1 MLSRARKPSNH
12 LFDCFLEIVQPKSWG
27 NSSHLIS
34 SNSPVKKSSSAEP
47 DDPWV
52 LQTYPTNYI
61 EKHDQQLDLKA
72 VPSFVYPCIGLEVN
86 TVQNF
91 SFVMTDAEAK
101 WTYGFCRIAPN
112 SETALVILSGLPWHD
127 TFYKI
132 LNFVAELLNNS
143 SSNGG
148 NSNDEDGVWRFLE
161 ACRSGLPSAGR
172 LPDPGTPFHISWASK
187 DGTRH
192 SDFTSSV
199 PDPFGLP
206 SIPENRNLSEYYN
219 AVGVDTM
226 LAIFAAMLHE
236 RRIMITSKK
245 LYRLTA
251 CVQAANSLIY
261 PMSWQHLY
269 IPILPKHLVDYL
281 SAPMPYLVGVP
292 LPLFK
297 RARPEEYGDAVV
309 VDVDTNTISTPF
321 HDEKEL
327 PLEVITNF
335 KRSLRSH
342 RDLLGDAVARA
353 FLQAIVHLIGGYK
366 DALTFREGQKRI
378 SFDESVFLTSR
389 SAGVKPFL
397 NNILELQIFRQFIEE
412 RLQMLNDGKGV
423 TDEFEREAAIFAEK
437 KSKGTLGSTRTSAG
451 KAVHMGK
458 RAGATIKREGA
469 DLARI
474 VKNNSNVKEAV
485 SKVKAGGKSAYK
497 GVKSSIKSSGTHAP
511 LKSRSNHGNNLAI
524 EVNNEPH
531 SAPASP
537 TIGER
542 RRPSASSTIS
552 GVGLTNK
559 DGYSDFESYS
569 VGSSGSS
576 QSIKRYFN
584 IILEGL
590 INCSYYF
597 PVISSLN
604 FLINLGSDRL
614 H

>member
-1 MLSRARKPSNH
+1 MLSRARKTNNH

-27 NSSHLIS
+27 NSNDLIS
-34 SNSPVKKSSSAEP
+34 SLRQVKNSSNTEP

-52 LQTYPTNYI
+52 LLTYPKNYI

-101 WTYGFCRIAPN
+101 WTYGFCRIAPH

-143 SSNGG
+143 SGSQKSN
-148 NSNDEDGVWRFLE
+148 NDEDEVWRFLE
-161 ACRSGLPSAGR
+161 ACRCGLPSSGR
-172 LPDPGTPFHISWASK
+172 LPDPGAPFHISWASK
-187 DGTRH
+187 DGTTH
-192 SDFTSSV
+192 QDFTSSV
-199 PDPFGLP
+199 PDPYGLP

-219 AVGVDTM
+219 AVGTETM

-236 RRIMITSKK
+236 RRIMIISKK

-281 SAPMPYLVGVP
+281 SAPMPYLIGVP
-292 LPLFK
+292 QPLFR

-309 VDVDTNTISTPF
+309 VDVDTNTISSPF
-321 HDEKEL
+321 HDVMQL
-327 PLEVITNF
+327 PSEVIMNF

-366 DALTFREGQKRI
+366 DALTFGVGQKRI

-412 RLQMLNDGKGV
+412 RLQKLNDGKGV

-437 KSKGTLGSTRTSAG
+437 KSKGTLGGTRTSAG
-451 KAVHMGK
+451 TAVYMGK
-458 RAGATIKREGA
+458 QAAATIKREGA
-469 DLARI
+469 DLAHK
-474 VKNNSNVKEAV
+474 VKNNSNVKKAV
-485 SKVKAGGKSAYK
+485 SKAKAGGKSAYK
-497 GVKSSIKSSGTHAP
+497 GVKSTIKSSGTHAQ
-511 LKSRSNHGNNLAI
+511 LKSRSTHGNNLAI
-524 EVNNEPH
+524 EANNEPH

-537 TIGER
+537 TLGER
-542 RRPSASSTIS
+542 RRPSASSAIS
-552 GVGLTNK
+552 GVGITSK
-559 DGYSDFESYS
+559 DGYSDIESYS
-569 VGSSGSS
+569 NGSSSSS
-576 QSIKRYFN
+576 QSMKRYYDEN
-584 IILEGL
+584 YKVLILRDT
-590 INCSYYF
+590 F
-597 PVISSLN
+597 
-604 FLINLGSDRL
+604 
-614 H
+614 

>member
-1 MLSRARKPSNH
+1 MLSRARKTNNQ

-27 NSSHLIS
+27 NSKELITS
-34 SNSPVKKSSSAEP
+34 MQTPKNSTDNNA

-61 EKHDQQLDLKA
+61 EKHNQQLDLKA

-143 SSNGG
+143 G
-148 NSNDEDGVWRFLE
+148 NSIGNDSDGDEVWRFLE
-161 ACRSGLPSAGR
+161 ACRSGLPTSGR
-172 LPDPGTPFHISWASK
+172 LPDPGTPFHISWSSR
-187 DGTRH
+187 DGTTH
-192 SDFTSSV
+192 SDFTSPV
-199 PDPFGLP
+199 PDPYGLP

-219 AVGVDTM
+219 AVGTDTM

-251 CVQAANSLIY
+251 CVQAANTLIY

-269 IPILPKHLVDYL
+269 IPILPKHLIDYL

-297 RARPEEYGDAVV
+297 RARPEEYGEAVI

-321 HDEKEL
+321 HDVMQL
-327 PLEVITNF
+327 PSEVITNF
-335 KRSLRSH
+335 KKSLRSH

-378 SFDESVFLTSR
+378 SFDESAFLTSR

-412 RLQMLNDGKGV
+412 RLQMLNDGKGC
-423 TDEFEREAAIFAEK
+423 TDEFERESAIFAEK
-437 KSKGTLGSTRTSAG
+437 KAKGTLGGTRTSAG
-451 KAVHMGK
+451 TAVHMGK
-458 RAGATIKREGA
+458 QAAATIKREGA
-469 DLARI
+469 DLAHK
-474 VKNNSNVKEAV
+474 VKNNSNVKKAV
-485 SKVKAGGKSAYK
+485 SKAKAGGKSAYK
-497 GVKSSIKSSGTHAP
+497 GVKSSIKSSGAHAP
-511 LKSRSNHGNNLAI
+511 LKSRSNQGHNLAI

-537 TIGER
+537 TLGER
-542 RRPSASSTIS
+542 RRPSASSAIS
-552 GVGLTNK
+552 GFGLPIK

-576 QSIKRYFN
+576 QSMKR
-584 IILEGL
+584 
-590 INCSYYF
+590 
-597 PVISSLN
+597 
-604 FLINLGSDRL
+604 
-614 H
+614 